1 MNYQQTNP
9 QQNGDETMIC
19 SSKSRGFV
27 TMATGDEK
35 YYQFARNLLYSYRL
49 HNKKLPFGI
58 ICDREN
64 EYTRDFDDVVVIENA
79 TFTYSDKFRVFV
91 DSPYEETVFIESDCL
106 VYRNLDEMF
115 ELLAGGDDYTAFG
128 VNDDNIK
135 VWFSKPEQLR
145 GTFGDMFTSIPVFNP
160 GYLFIRKSPLTEKIY
175 ADTAFV
181 AGWLAENRPDDGK
194 ISLFTKGMLRD
205 DVVFSMVMK
214 RNGCR
219 CVAHPSVGKCIFY
232 PNTKKI
238 RKISVIKGQLDVT
251 QDKEYNDCNILHFSS
266 RRCKEEALYFQE
278 QSALKK
284 YYHNRSMRSVLFFE
298 SRLVYCCVYLIKKVR
313 YYIRIHSE

>member
-1 MNYQQTNP
+1 
-9 QQNGDETMIC
+9 MIC
-19 SSKSRGFV
+19 SPKQRGFV

-64 EYTRDFDDVVVIENA
+64 EYTRDFDDVVVIENP

-181 AGWLAENRPDDGK
+181 AGWLVENRPDDGK

-232 PNTKKI
+232 PNTKRIIKI
-238 RKISVIKGQLDVT
+238 NVISGELNVV
-251 QDKEYNDCNILHFSS
+251 QDKEYKHCNLLHFSS
-266 RRCKEEALYFQE
+266 RKCMDEGLYLQQSMMLNMHQKHCPKWIVKWTGLKATYLKYNFFRKARNRIKEL
-278 QSALKK
+278 L
-284 YYHNRSMRSVLFFE
+284 SVNG
-298 SRLVYCCVYLIKKVR
+298 
-313 YYIRIHSE
+313 

>member
-1 MNYQQTNP
+1 
-9 QQNGDETMIC
+9 MIC
-19 SSKSRGFV
+19 SPKSRGFV

-64 EYTRDFDDVVVIENA
+64 EYTRDFDDVVVIENP

-194 ISLFTKGMLRD
+194 ISLFTNGMLRD

-219 CVAHPSVGKCIFY
+219 CVAHPSVGKCIYY
-232 PNTKKI
+232 PNTKRINKI
-238 RKISVIKGQLDVT
+238 NVISGELDVV
-251 QDKEYNDCNILHFSS
+251 QDKENKNCNLLIFS
-266 RRCKEEALYFQE
+266 
-278 QSALKK
+278 
-284 YYHNRSMRSVLFFE
+284 
-298 SRLVYCCVYLIKKVR
+298 
-313 YYIRIHSE
+313 

>member
-1 MNYQQTNP
+1 
-9 QQNGDETMIC
+9 MIC
-19 SSKSRGFV
+19 SPKQRGFV

-64 EYTRDFDDVVVIENA
+64 EYTKDFDDVVVIENA

-91 DSPYEETVFIESDCL
+91 DSPYEETVFIESGCL

-175 ADTAFV
+175 ADTAYV

-219 CVAHPSVGKCIFY
+219 CVAHPSVGKCIYY
-232 PNTKKI
+232 PNTKRINKI
-238 RKISVIKGQLDVT
+238 NVISGELDVV
-251 QDKEYNDCNILHFSS
+251 QDKEYKNCNLLHFSS
-266 RRCKEEALYFQE
+266 RRCMDEGLYLQ
-278 QSALKK
+278 QSMMLNMHQKHCPKWIVKWTGLKATYLK
-284 YYHNRSMRSVLFFE
+284 YKLFRKARNRIIEVL
-298 SRLVYCCVYLIKKVR
+298 SANR
-313 YYIRIHSE
+313 

>member
-1 MNYQQTNP
+1 
-9 QQNGDETMIC
+9 MIC
-19 SSKSRGFV
+19 SPKSRGFV

-64 EYTRDFDDVVVIENA
+64 EYTKDFDDVVVIENA

-181 AGWLAENRPDDGK
+181 AGWLVENRPDDGK

>member
-1 MNYQQTNP
+1 
-9 QQNGDETMIC
+9 MIC

-64 EYTRDFDDVVVIENA
+64 EYTRDFDDVVVIENP

-175 ADTAFV
+175 ADTTFV
-181 AGWLAENRPDDGK
+181 AGWLVENRPDDGK

-232 PNTKKI
+232 PNTKRIIKI
-238 RKISVIKGQLDVT
+238 
-251 QDKEYNDCNILHFSS
+251 
-266 RRCKEEALYFQE
+266 
-278 QSALKK
+278 
-284 YYHNRSMRSVLFFE
+284 
-298 SRLVYCCVYLIKKVR
+298 
-313 YYIRIHSE
+313 

>member
-1 MNYQQTNP
+1 
-9 QQNGDETMIC
+9 MIVFP
-19 SSKSRGFV
+19 KQRGFV

-35 YYQFARNLLYSYRL
+35 YYKYAHNLLYSYRL
-49 HNKKLPFGI
+49 HNKELPFGI

-64 EYTRDFDDVVVIENA
+64 EYTKDYDDVVIIKNP

-115 ELLAGGDDYTAFG
+115 QLLSQGDDFTAFG

-145 GTFGDMFTSIPVFNP
+145 DTFGDMFDSIPVFNP
-160 GYLFIRKSPLTEKIY
+160 GYFFVRKSPLTKKIY
-175 ADTAFV
+175 TDTAFV
-181 AGWLAENRPDDGK
+181 ADWLKESHPDDGK

-214 RNGCR
+214 RNSCR
-219 CVAHPSVGKCIFY
+219 CVAHPSVGKCIYY
-232 PNTKKI
+232 PNTKRIIKI
-238 RKISVIKGQLDVT
+238 NVISGELDVL
-251 QDKEYNDCNILHFSS
+251 QDNEYTHCNLLHFSS
-266 RRCKEEALYFQE
+266 RRCLHEGLYFQ
-278 QSALKK
+278 QSLMLSMHKKHFPKWIVGWTGLKATYLK
-284 YYHNRSMRSVLFFE
+284 YNFLR
-298 SRLVYCCVYLIKKVR
+298 KVR
-313 YYIRIHSE
+313 NRITESLSVNK

>member
-1 MNYQQTNP
+1 
-9 QQNGDETMIC
+9 MIC
-19 SSKSRGFV
+19 SPKQRGFV

-64 EYTRDFDDVVVIENA
+64 EYTKDFDDVVVIENA

-194 ISLFTKGMLRD
+194 ISLFTNGMLRD

-232 PNTKKI
+232 PNKH
-238 RKISVIKGQLDVT
+238 
-251 QDKEYNDCNILHFSS
+251 CNLLHFSS
-266 RRCKEEALYFQE
+266 RRCMDEGLYLQQSMMLNMHQKHCPKWIVKWTGLKATYLKYNFFRKARNRIKEL
-278 QSALKK
+278 L
-284 YYHNRSMRSVLFFE
+284 SVNG
-298 SRLVYCCVYLIKKVR
+298 
-313 YYIRIHSE
+313 

>member
-1 MNYQQTNP
+1 
-9 QQNGDETMIC
+9 MIC
-19 SSKSRGFV
+19 SPKQRGFV

-58 ICDREN
+58 ICNREN

-115 ELLAGGDDYTAFG
+115 ELLAGDDDYTAFG

-194 ISLFTKGMLRD
+194 ISLFTKGMLRN

-219 CVAHPSVGKCIFY
+219 CVAHPSVGKCIYY
-232 PNTKKI
+232 PNTKRINKLNV
-238 RKISVIKGQLDVT
+238 ISGELNVV
-251 QDKEYNDCNILHFSS
+251 QDKEYKHCNLLHFSS
-266 RRCKEEALYFQE
+266 RRCLEEGLYLH
-278 QSALKK
+278 QSKTLMMANNKTPGLLVRLFNTQIFIVILISNKK
-284 YYHNRSMRSVLFFE
+284 
-298 SRLVYCCVYLIKKVR
+298 
-313 YYIRIHSE
+313 

>member
-1 MNYQQTNP
+1 
-9 QQNGDETMIC
+9 MIC
-19 SSKSRGFV
+19 SPKQRGFV

-64 EYTRDFDDVVVIENA
+64 EYTKDFDDVVVIENP

-194 ISLFTKGMLRD
+194 ISLFTNGMLRD

-238 RKISVIKGQLDVT
+238 RKISVIKEQLDVT

-266 RRCKEEALYFQE
+266 RRCREDALYLQE
-278 QSALKK
+278 RMAMYMYIHHWPYIVIRWTEAHAVFLK
-284 YYHNRSMRSVLFFE
+284 YQFFKKLRR
-298 SRLVYCCVYLIKKVR
+298 RLKEKV
-313 YYIRIHSE
+313 SL

>member
-1 MNYQQTNP
+1 
-9 QQNGDETMIC
+9 MIC

>member
-1 MNYQQTNP
+1 
-9 QQNGDETMIC
+9 MIC
-19 SSKSRGFV
+19 SPKQRGFV

-64 EYTRDFDDVVVIENA
+64 EYTRDFDDVVVIENP

-175 ADTAFV
+175 
-181 AGWLAENRPDDGK
+181 
-194 ISLFTKGMLRD
+194 
-205 DVVFSMVMK
+205 VVFSMVMK

-232 PNTKKI
+232 PNTKRIIKI
-238 RKISVIKGQLDVT
+238 NVISGELNVV
-251 QDKEYNDCNILHFSS
+251 QDKEYKHCNLLHFSS
-266 RRCKEEALYFQE
+266 RRCMDEGLYLQQSMMLNMHQKHCPKWIVKWTGLKATYLKYNFFRKARNRIKEL
-278 QSALKK
+278 L
-284 YYHNRSMRSVLFFE
+284 SVNG
-298 SRLVYCCVYLIKKVR
+298 
-313 YYIRIHSE
+313 

>member
-1 MNYQQTNP
+1 
-9 QQNGDETMIC
+9 MIC
-19 SSKSRGFV
+19 SPKSRGFV

-64 EYTRDFDDVVVIENA
+64 EYTKDFDDVVVIENA

-106 VYRNLDEMF
+106 VYRSLDEMF

-194 ISLFTKGMLRD
+194 ISLFTNGMLRD

-238 RKISVIKGQLDVT
+238 RKISVIKEQLDVT

-266 RRCKEEALYFQE
+266 RRCREDALYLQE
-278 QSALKK
+278 RMAM
-284 YYHNRSMRSVLFFE
+284 YM
-298 SRLVYCCVYLIKKVR
+298 
-313 YYIRIHSE
+313 YIHHWKHMLCS